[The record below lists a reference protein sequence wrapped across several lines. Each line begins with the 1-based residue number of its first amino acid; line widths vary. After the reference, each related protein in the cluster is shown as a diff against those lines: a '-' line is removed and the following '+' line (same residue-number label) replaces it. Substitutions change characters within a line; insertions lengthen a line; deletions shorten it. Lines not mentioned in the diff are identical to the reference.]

1 MKKMI
6 TIEAEGSNEAVKKIE
21 KMFCDLAAELDGE
34 LDGYVLTKE
43 NAQIKGDI
51 KIPDFIMNKNG
62 SKKEAV

>member
-6 TIEAEGSNEAVKKIE
+6 TIEAEGSNEAIKKIE
-21 KMFCDLAAELDGE
+21 KMFCELAAE

>member
-6 TIEAEGSNEAVKKIE
+6 TIEAEGSKEAVKKIE
-21 KMFCDLAAELDGE
+21 KMFCELVAELDGE

-51 KIPDFIMNKNG
+51 KIPDFIMNKNS

>member
-6 TIEAEGSNEAVKKIE
+6 TIEAEGSNEAIKKIE
-21 KMFCDLAAELDGE
+21 KMFCELAAE

-51 KIPDFIMNKNG
+51 QIPEFIKNQHG
-62 SKKEAV
+62 NQKEAV

>member
-6 TIEAEGSNEAVKKIE
+6 TIEAEGSNEAIKKIE
-21 KMFCDLAAELDGE
+21 KMFCELAAVLDGE

-51 KIPDFIMNKNG
+51 QIPEFIKNQHG
-62 SKKEAV
+62 NHKEAV